1 MNNLKT
7 ILMTSVLTTL
17 AAGNVYAAEEIKP
30 SFDCAKAKTRVEKLI
45 CSDAEL
51 AKLDREMSSE
61 YHSLVSD
68 KTLDGELKEILKN
81 NQKKWLYSRE
91 KTPCLENEDVSE
103 QQKCIKNVYRIRIK
117 EINDD
122 KNDFAGTGRFTPIFD
137 CSKAFI
143 KSAKMA
149 CSDAGVLQL
158 NKKMDALYKKWL
170 SVSKN
175 KKAVIENQKKWKNNW
190 FVHSTGCS
198 LKIVSIGSDDP
209 AAVLCAKR
217 KLSDRIEFIE
227 NKINNKPIT
236 VSDDQIDLALT
247 MRYVQDEF
255 IQENGAINYKSYS
268 KLPFTKKEQNFVC
281 NAVKNGQYENYVYQ
295 TTRRQQ
301 YLDISKEKF
310 FKLVNKNGSLKID
323 NMYYIDIDSLQL
335 GDSEYSAYSGRYLGA
350 DKPLLFQTEYRY
362 ESRGCYNKFIGIF
375 YSQGLGR
382 MEILRAPI
390 DSGFAQVYDL
400 ECDGSQD
407 LIIIDHKTYLVTRNA
422 DNKITQVDRIKS
434 VECQRQGFVCDE
446 QFFTMCKYDNNV
458 EYMCGCNNEVK

>member
-1 MNNLKT
+1 MNNFKT

-81 NQKKWLYSRE
+81 NQKKWLDSRE

-122 KNDFAGTGRFTPIFD
+122 KNDFAGTGRFTPVFD
-137 CSKAFI
+137 CSKAVL

-190 FVHSTGCS
+190 FVRSTSCS
-198 LKIVSIGSDDP
+198 LKIVSVGPDDP

-281 NAVKNGQYENYVYQ
+281 DAVKNGQYEDYVYR
-295 TTRRQQ
+295 TTRKQQ

-310 FKLVNKNGSLKID
+310 SKFINEDGSLTID
-323 NMYYIDIDSLQL
+323 RTYYVDRDSLKFGNL
-335 GDSEYSAYSGRYLGA
+335 KYSVYSGRYLFA
-350 DKPLLFQTEYRY
+350 DEPLLFRTEAQDK
-362 ESRGCYNKFIGIF
+362 GCRNKFIGIF
-375 YSQGLGR
+375 YSQGIGKL
-382 MEILRAPI
+382 EILR
-390 DSGFAQVYDL
+390 DSIYGVPGKIYDL
-400 ECDGSQD
+400 ECNGSQD
-407 LIIIDHKTYLVTRNA
+407 FIIIDHKAYLVTKNA

-446 QFFTMCKYDNNV
+446 QFFTMCKY
-458 EYMCGCNNEVK
+458 NNEVK

>member
-1 MNNLKT
+1 MNNFKT
-7 ILMTSVLTTL
+7 ILVTSVLTTL
-17 AAGNVYAAEEIKP
+17 AARNVYAAEEIKP

-45 CSDAEL
+45 CSDVKL

-68 KTLDGELKEILKN
+68 KTLDGELKEILKI
-81 NQKKWLYSRE
+81 NQKKWLDSRE

-103 QQKCIKNVYRIRIK
+103 QQKCIKNAYRIRIK

-122 KNDFAGTGRFTPIFD
+122 KNDFAGTGRFTPVFD
-137 CSKAFI
+137 CSKAVL

-149 CSDAGVLQL
+149 CSDAGVIQL

-190 FVHSTGCS
+190 FVRSTSCS
-198 LKIVSIGSDDP
+198 LKIVSVGPDDP

-227 NKINNKPIT
+227 NKINDKPIS

-268 KLPFTKKEQNFVC
+268 KLPFTKKEQNLVC
-281 NAVKNGQYENYVYQ
+281 DAVKNGQYEDYVYR
-295 TTRRQQ
+295 TTRKQQ

-310 FKLVNKNGSLKID
+310 SKFINEDGSLTID
-323 NMYYIDIDSLQL
+323 RTYYVDRDSLKFGNL
-335 GDSEYSAYSGRYLGA
+335 KYSVYSGRYLFA
-350 DKPLLFQTEYRY
+350 DEPLLFRTEAQDK
-362 ESRGCYNKFIGIF
+362 GCRNKFIGIF
-375 YSQGLGR
+375 YSQGIGKL
-382 MEILRAPI
+382 EILR
-390 DSGFAQVYDL
+390 DSIYGVPGKIYDL
-400 ECDGSQD
+400 ECNGSQD
-407 LIIIDHKTYLVTRNA
+407 FIIIDHKAYLVTRNA
-422 DNKITQVDRIKS
+422 NNEITQVDRIKS

-446 QFFTMCKYDNNV
+446 QFFTMCKY
-458 EYMCGCNNEVK
+458 NNEVK

>member
-1 MNNLKT
+1 MNNFKT

-61 YHSLVSD
+61 YYSLVSD

-81 NQKKWLYSRE
+81 NQKKWLDSRE

-122 KNDFAGTGRFTPIFD
+122 KNDFAGTGRFTPVFD
-137 CSKAFI
+137 CSKAVL

-190 FVHSTGCS
+190 FVRSTSCS
-198 LKIVSIGSDDP
+198 LKIVSVGPDDP

-268 KLPFTKKEQNFVC
+268 KLPFTKKEQNLVC
-281 NAVKNGQYENYVYQ
+281 DAVKNGQYEDYVYR
-295 TTRRQQ
+295 TTRKQQ

-310 FKLVNKNGSLKID
+310 SKFINEDGSLTID
-323 NMYYIDIDSLQL
+323 RTYYVDRDSLKFGNL
-335 GDSEYSAYSGRYLGA
+335 KYSVYSGRYLFA
-350 DKPLLFQTEYRY
+350 DEPLLFRTEAQDK
-362 ESRGCYNKFIGIF
+362 GCRNKFIGIF
-375 YSQGLGR
+375 YSQGIGKL
-382 MEILRAPI
+382 EILR
-390 DSGFAQVYDL
+390 DSIYGVPGKIYDL
-400 ECDGSQD
+400 ECNGSQD
-407 LIIIDHKTYLVTRNA
+407 FIIIDHKAYLVTKNA

-446 QFFTMCKYDNNV
+446 QFFTMCKY
-458 EYMCGCNNEVK
+458 NNEVK